1 MSTYRSICILLLTT
15 AVTLE
20 CTRGTEN
27 NEVQVSTATSKPLF
41 CFFTNWAQYR
51 QGMGKFFPEQV
62 DPHLCT
68 HGVYAFAKLNGN
80 QLAPYEWDDDSTP
93 WKKGLYERFND
104 LKKINPNFKTLL
116 AVGGWNM
123 KSEPFS
129 QMAATKESRREFVM
143 TSIQFLRNRTFDGLL
158 LDWEYPGSR
167 GGKPSDINT
176 FTELLQ
182 ELQAAYT
189 EEAKNS
195 NKTKLLLT
203 SAVAA
208 GLKYIK
214 YAYDVPKI
222 SKTLDY
228 VLVMSYDLMG
238 PWANVTGLNSPLY
251 PFKGAKGPDTQL
263 NVEWVMKYWEKN
275 GSPKNKLIVGL
286 PTYGHTFTLVD
297 DKDCGI
303 GAPDKGAGPA
313 GTFTRQ
319 AGFLAYYEICS
330 LLKQGYKYVMDD
342 TAKVP
347 YAYGK
352 AQYGGMEWISFDNQ
366 ISLKTK
372 VEWIKAQG
380 YAGAFTWDYAL
391 DDFSGAGC
399 GQGKYPLHNV
409 IKNGLM

>member
-1 MSTYRSICILLLTT
+1 MSTYSSFCILLLTA

-263 NVEWVMKYWEKN
+263 NVVSLYCIEVEKTFIITTTYWDLSFN
-275 GSPKNKLIVGL
+275 
-286 PTYGHTFTLVD
+286 
-297 DKDCGI
+297 
-303 GAPDKGAGPA
+303 
-313 GTFTRQ
+313 
-319 AGFLAYYEICS
+319 
-330 LLKQGYKYVMDD
+330 
-342 TAKVP
+342 TALTNAERRVS
-347 YAYGK
+347 
-352 AQYGGMEWISFDNQ
+352 QESSNLRMH
-366 ISLKTK
+366 KT
-372 VEWIKAQG
+372 
-380 YAGAFTWDYAL
+380 
-391 DDFSGAGC
+391 
-399 GQGKYPLHNV
+399 
-409 IKNGLM
+409 